1 MAHKDIISK
10 NILKRILLDI
20 AVYLFKLDL
29 VDAELLSTEEQRIED
44 RRSDL
49 LAKVTAAHGESF
61 ILHLEIQNNN
71 DRDMPVRMLRYL
83 TDIKLA
89 HPGYAVHQCLVYIG
103 AAPIKMRN
111 SLDSPQLSYH
121 YDLVDMRDIDYHMLY
136 DSDSPD
142 ALVLTILCDFRG
154 HDPDEMVVHILQ
166 KLHAMTR
173 HDEKRQR
180 EYLQMLEILADNRH
194 LNVNIQEAYD
204 MLHIEIERLPS
215 YQKGMKKGIEEGVER
230 GMEIGEHKRSL
241 EIARKLLAMNFGPEQ
256 IIAITRLSLTEIQQL
271 ATTEE

>member
-44 RRSDL
+44 RRS
-49 LAKVTAAHGESF
+49 
-61 ILHLEIQNNN
+61 
-71 DRDMPVRMLRYL
+71 
-83 TDIKLA
+83 
-89 HPGYAVHQCLVYIG
+89 
-103 AAPIKMRN
+103 
-111 SLDSPQLSYH
+111 
-121 YDLVDMRDIDYHMLY
+121 DMRDIDYHMLY

-180 EYLQMLEILADNRH
+180 EYLQILEILADNRH

-215 YQKGMKKGIEEGVER
+215 YQKGMEKGIEEGVER